1 MKKYI
6 SVLALSATLFC
17 SCSDF
22 LDVQRE
28 GDPLTNAYFTNDQ
41 QAIDAIDGLYK
52 PFHSETLF
60 SRDLFWEQGAACDVV
75 WGRSRGFNT
84 LGTMAYTGDEDPLK
98 NAFESLYQNISR
110 SNWIIQ
116 QLVRKEKEKGLSAI
130 EKRSLGEAY
139 FLRGFAHFYVA
150 YRYGTDKQG
159 VPFMRY
165 EDLPGDYDYSIPPQ
179 QKSVVDNYKYII
191 ADMDQAI
198 KYLPKFEE
206 YDTADRGRAHQA
218 AAVAYKA
225 KVYAYWAAWDET
237 QWDNVIAMV
246 NSLETEYGRD
256 LNPSFSQLFSSEYA
270 DFWTKEYLWT
280 IPSDGGTIGG
290 GVDFP
295 GVVLENKGWGKYN
308 GWGQLKPT
316 LDIYEEM
323 AKDGEGNE
331 RLTRSILEYNQEF
344 QYFGETMRFY
354 STSDFEAGF
363 MINKYMDPFK
373 HKDPEENGYV
383 NTNGDWPTA
392 RINFPIMRFAEMKL
406 FRAEAYLM
414 KGQPENAKKDLNDI
428 HYRATGTADRYQTPT
443 MADLY
448 HERRCELAFEFT
460 DHLFDLKRWAQS
472 SNSEIKELAL
482 KELNARPR
490 IRRYEHRED
499 PASALLIYQ
508 DTDGDGIPDPFYYGD
523 YALNK
528 QPYKEHMRVFPY
540 PAEQV
545 KKSNGQLH
553 QNEGY

>member
-6 SVLALSATLFC
+6 SVFALSAALLC

-22 LDVQRE
+22 LDVHSE
-28 GDPLTNAYFTNDQ
+28 GDPLTNAYFNNDQ

-60 SRDLFWEQGAACDVV
+60 SRDLFWEQGAGCDIV

-98 NAFESLYQNISR
+98 NSFDMLYQNISR
-110 SNWIIQ
+110 SNWVIQ
-116 QLVRKEKEKGLSAI
+116 QLLKKQKETGLSAI
-130 EKRSLGEAY
+130 EERSLGEAY
-139 FLRGFAHFYVA
+139 FLRGLAHFYVA
-150 YRYGTDKQG
+150 YRYGTDEQG

-165 EDLPGDYDYSIPPQ
+165 EDLPGDYDNSIPPQ

-191 ADMDQAI
+191 EDMDQAI
-198 KYLPKFEE
+198 KYLPKFED
-206 YDTADRGRAHQA
+206 YDTEDRGRAHQA

-225 KVYAYWAAWDET
+225 KVYAYWAAWDAT
-237 QWDNVIAMV
+237 QWDNVIQMV
-246 NSLETEYGRD
+246 NLLESDYGRK
-256 LNPSFSQLFSSEYA
+256 LNESFSQLFSSEYS
-270 DFWTKEYLWT
+270 DFWTSEYIWS
-280 IPSDGGTIGG
+280 IPSDGGSIGG

-295 GVVLENKGWGKYN
+295 GVVLENKGWGQYN

-344 QYFGETMRFY
+344 QFFGETMSFY
-354 STSDFEAGF
+354 STSDFESGF
-363 MINKYMDPFK
+363 MINKYMDPFS
-373 HKDPEENGYV
+373 HKDPVENGYV
-383 NTNGDWPTA
+383 NANGDWPTA
-392 RINFPIMRFAEMKL
+392 RINFPLMRFAEMKL

-414 KGQPENAKKDLNDI
+414 KGEPEKAKADLNDI
-428 HYRATGTADRYQTPT
+428 HQRATGVQDYYQTPT

-460 DHLFDLKRWAQS
+460 DHLFDLKRWAMS
-472 SNSEIKELAL
+472 SNEEIKELAL

-490 IRRYEHRED
+490 IRCYAEREN
-499 PASALLIYQ
+499 PTSEY
-508 DTDGDGIPDPFYYGD
+508 TEGYYGD
-523 YALNK
+523 YAENK
-528 QPYKEHMRVFPY
+528 LPYEQYMRVFPY

-545 KKSNGQLH
+545 KKSNGKLT
-553 QNEGY
+553 QNKGY